1 MKRLFSLL
9 AALLLA
15 AGITCLPAAQASAD
29 LMNENGILRYYDYY
43 GRQAVRIGVDV
54 SFYNNQVDWE
64 ALKMQGIDFA
74 IIRLGGRGWGTGQIY
89 DDRQTQWNLIAAHDA
104 GLDVGA
110 YFYSTAVNATEAV
123 EEAEASLMKLN
134 GMALQLPLFIDMETS
149 GDYPN
154 GRSDTL
160 TAGRRA
166 EIADAFC
173 RTVKAAGYQAGIYAG
188 QGFFKYDLDTET
200 MDYLPIWLASYTVE
214 NLLPDYDRR
223 YDLWQYTDSGY
234 VGGIDGP
241 VDMTAVFQ

>member
-1 MKRLFSLL
+1 MKRLLSLL

-89 DDRQTQWNLIAAHDA
+89 DDRQTQWNLISAHDA

-134 GMALQLPLFIDMETS
+134 GMTLQLPLFIAGTVLFIIYIKDI
-149 GDYPN
+149 GN
-154 GRSDTL
+154 GAAYLFDKIF
-160 TAGRRA
+160 TAFQKTFPRLDVLHFAA
-166 EIADAFC
+166 E
-173 RTVKAAGYQAGIYAG
+173 
-188 QGFFKYDLDTET
+188 YDKTPDL
-200 MDYLPIWLASYTVE
+200 LPF
-214 NLLPDYDRR
+214 NLL
-223 YDLWQYTDSGY
+223 L
-234 VGGIDGP
+234 
-241 VDMTAVFQ
+241 